1 MLTGQ
6 QRTIN
11 PLLFLIS
18 HPVTS
23 RLVFRFSRELE
34 GRAERGESMRGRG
47 PSLSP
52 SSAPCLYPLV
62 LSLHNGARESHPA
75 LSYPCFLFP
84 QLSPLSPHLWPHR
97 NCFLKPPAG
106 TALTRE
112 SLVTLGKPSG
122 GGCSCRPVL
131 GIRPASPAPRSAA
144 VAGDSYTPGADRLRI
159 KTLTF
164 SGPPLP

>member
-1 MLTGQ
+1 
-6 QRTIN
+6 
-11 PLLFLIS
+11 
-18 HPVTS
+18 
-23 RLVFRFSRELE
+23 
-34 GRAERGESMRGRG
+34 MRGRG

-112 SLVTLGKPSG
+112 SLVAEDAPAGLSLESG
-122 GGCSCRPVL
+122 QRHL
-131 GIRPASPAPRSAA
+131 L
-144 VAGDSYTPGADRLRI
+144 PGPQQWHGTATRQA
-159 KTLTF
+159 LTD
-164 SGPPLP
+164 

>member
-1 MLTGQ
+1 
-6 QRTIN
+6 
-11 PLLFLIS
+11 
-18 HPVTS
+18 
-23 RLVFRFSRELE
+23 
-34 GRAERGESMRGRG
+34 MRGRG

-97 NCFLKPPAG
+97 NCFLKPPVR
-106 TALTRE
+106 TALTWE

-122 GGCSCRPVL
+122 RGCSCRPVL
-131 GIRPASPAPRSAA
+131 GIWPASPAPRSAA

-164 SGPPLP
+164 SGPPLPYNLIVCSASLKLPTSQLCPVAGLEASAG